1 MGSTSG
7 SSASTQFWELIKQEL
22 RLKRKAAERAFEAQ
36 AEKDRTLMRLEE
48 LRGWHGLQELI
59 APQFLLCLYQ
69 RALARLVPPPKNPWA
84 HWRDFV
90 DKRSRVRVSSLVT
103 PVGAPRVAG
112 AIPCGVDNDLHN
124 HIFLSLLVVGDW
136 VTAILSL
143 AAASSSAGV
152 MVVFIKD
159 TDICR
164 VQPTLSCNT
173 FQISI
178 ALAFVAWFLLAISS
192 YVMFWLLATI

>member
-1 MGSTSG
+1 MM
-7 SSASTQFWELIKQEL
+7 Q
-22 RLKRKAAERAFEAQ
+22 
-36 AEKDRTLMRLEE
+36 
-48 LRGWHGLQELI
+48 
-59 APQFLLCLYQ
+59 
-69 RALARLVPPPKNPWA
+69 
-84 HWRDFV
+84 
-90 DKRSRVRVSSLVT
+90 
-103 PVGAPRVAG
+103 
-112 AIPCGVDNDLHN
+112 
-124 HIFLSLLVVGDW
+124 

-192 YVMFWLLATI
+192 HTRCDSLGRS